1 MLRLIQSIPSPKVE
15 PLKLWLAEVGNERI
29 TEIADPEHA
38 ITRAIETYRRKG
50 YSEEWIS
57 QRMRTIE
64 TRKDLTAEWNR
75 SGIKSPNEYAL
86 LTDEISKAWSGMKTR
101 EYKDFKGLKKESLR
115 DNMTN
120 MELILNML
128 AEGTTTEISKVEN
141 PEGFEESQNIAREGG
156 EFAGDYREKLEKRLG
171 KKIVTKNNSSNP
183 ELLNDNPQK
192 TLEGFS
198 K

>member
-1 MLRLIQSIPSPKVE
+1 M
-15 PLKLWLAEVGNERI
+15 KLWLAEVGNERI
-29 TEIADPEHA
+29 TEIADPERA
-38 ITRAIETYRRKG
+38 ISRAIETYRKKG

-75 SGIKSPNEYAL
+75 SGIKSPNEYAK
-86 LTDEISKAWSGMKTR
+86 LTDEISQAWSGMKTR
-101 EYKDFKGLKKESLR
+101 EYKNYKGLKKESLR

-141 PEGFEESQNIAREGG
+141 PDGFDESQSIAREGG

-171 KKIVTKNNSSNP
+171 KKIITQNNSSNP
-183 ELLNDNPQK
+183 KLLNDNPQK
-192 TLEGFS
+192 TLNGFNS